1 MAAIRSLAANQ
12 ASPAP
17 RSPQCIA
24 GPGFSTQTSD
34 TVLKGLVL
42 GNRGGLKSWW
52 SCEDVSAF
60 KLGNLDGFMVS
71 PVLGEDN
78 FKSISATQYQA
89 MLPALRAATQ
99 VIASKDSLAYLHS
112 LCFGSRTHGFYAE
125 GTEDEEETEDE
136 WDFITFM
143 DSTEGELTPQ
153 QTLDAN
159 TILAH
164 VAKYLT
170 ISFSPEVEGSKTEQ
184 DIFVPV
190 ANLEGYGSN
199 IFIASSYLQQVDSIA
214 KARSEGR
221 TVDEAMEVA
230 VQFQLMCALLCAIP
244 HAVDFAI
251 RFAPSTSALF
261 YKDEIIANVGL
272 SWINHVLGGVPVL
285 ARRQKKLGCSQQYC
299 HASKLTRGS
308 TIAESVCDIG
318 GAVAFSNFGILTE
331 CCNTWLQHGNDLTP
345 RGRFIDTLGSGF
357 LDFHT
362 RVPMA
367 HVASFFNA
375 DFWNDESSSLKVEP
389 SAHAPVGYT
398 AAFRDTNNI
407 NCDFNN
413 HW

>member
-1 MAAIRSLAANQ
+1 MAAAQALAARR
-12 ASPAP
+12 ASNAP
-17 RSPQCIA
+17 SPQCIA
-24 GPGFSTQTSD
+24 GPAFPAETSN

-52 SCEDVSAF
+52 SCEDVSGI
-60 KLGNLDGFMVS
+60 KLGDLDGFITS
-71 PVLGEDN
+71 ALFGEDN
-78 FKSISATQYQA
+78 FKSISPAQYQT

-112 LCFGSRTHGFYAE
+112 LCFGSRTDYIYKGE
-125 GTEDEEETEDE
+125 TEDEEETEDE
-136 WDFITFM
+136 WDIMTFI
-143 DSTEGELTPQ
+143 DSTEGQLTPQ
-153 QTLDAN
+153 QTLDIN

-170 ISFSPEVEGSKTEQ
+170 ISFSPDVEGSKTEQ

-199 IFIASSYLQQVDSIA
+199 IFIASSYLQEIDSIA

-251 RFAPSTSALF
+251 RFAPSTSALS
-261 YKDEIIANVGL
+261 YKDEIIANIGS
-272 SWINHVLGGVPVL
+272 SWINYVLGGVPVL

-318 GAVAFSNFGILTE
+318 GAVAFWNFGILTE
-331 CCNTWLQHGNDLTP
+331 CCNT
-345 RGRFIDTLGSGF
+345 
-357 LDFHT
+357 
-362 RVPMA
+362 
-367 HVASFFNA
+367 
-375 DFWNDESSSLKVEP
+375 
-389 SAHAPVGYT
+389 
-398 AAFRDTNNI
+398 
-407 NCDFNN
+407 
-413 HW
+413 